1 MKHKILLV
9 EDEADLG
16 NVVKQYLELMDFDVD
31 WQQNGRTAL
40 DVFEKTPE
48 AYHILLIDVNLPGLN
63 GFELAEQVVKVNHH
77 VPFLFLTARGE
88 KTDRLN
94 GLKIGA
100 DDYVVK
106 PFDVDELVLRIRNI
120 IKRKQP
126 VVNTE
131 HPQQQGVLSIGT
143 NQLFVDSLK
152 LITESGEEII
162 LTPRECDLLVLFF
175 HNVNRVI
182 KREEILNKV
191 WGSNDYFVGRSLD
204 VFISR
209 FRKYF
214 QHNSNISIKNVYG
227 IGFVFNVK

>member
-16 NVVKQYLELMDFDVD
+16 NVVKQYLELMDFEVS

-40 DVFEKTPE
+40 DVFESAPE

-63 GFELAEQVVKVNHH
+63 GFELAERVVKINNN

-126 VVNTE
+126 QVSADNA
-131 HPQQQGVLSIGT
+131 QQPGMISIGT
-143 NQLFVDSLK
+143 NKLFVESLK
-152 LITESGEEII
+152 LVTETGEEIV

-214 QHNSNISIKNVYG
+214 QHNPNISIKNVYG

>member
-16 NVVKQYLELMDFDVD
+16 NVVKQYLELMDFEVS

-40 DVFEKTPE
+40 DVFESAPE

-63 GFELAEQVVKVNHH
+63 GFELAERVVKINNN

-126 VVNTE
+126 QVNADNA
-131 HPQQQGVLSIGT
+131 PQPGMISIGT
-143 NQLFVDSLK
+143 NKLFVESLK
-152 LITESGEEII
+152 LVTETGEEIV

-214 QHNSNISIKNVYG
+214 QHNPNISIKNVYG

>member
-16 NVVKQYLELMDFDVD
+16 NVVKQYLELMDFEVN
-31 WQQNGRTAL
+31 WQQNGLTAL
-40 DVFEKTPE
+40 EVFEQTPE
-48 AYHILLIDVNLPGLN
+48 GFHILLIDVNLPGLN
-63 GFELAEQVVKVNHH
+63 GFELAERVVKLNTD

-126 VVNTE
+126 VVVNE
-131 HPQQQGVLSIGT
+131 PQQQGVISLGT
-143 NQLFVDSLK
+143 NKLFVDSLK
-152 LITESGEEII
+152 LVTESGEEII

-214 QHNSNISIKNVYG
+214 QHNANISIKNVYG

>member
-40 DVFEKTPE
+40 EIFEKAPN

-63 GFELAEQVVKVNHH
+63 GFELAEQIIQLNSH

-126 VVNTE
+126 VVSNE
-131 HPQQQGVLSIGT
+131 PVQPNVINIGT
-143 NQLFVDSLK
+143 TQLLVDSLK
-152 LITESGEEII
+152 LVTEQGEEIV

-175 HNVNRVI
+175 NNVNRVL
-182 KREEILNKV
+182 KREEILTKV

-214 QHNSNISIKNVYG
+214 QHNINISIKNVYG

>member
-40 DVFEKTPE
+40 DVFEKSPN

-63 GFELAEQVVKVNHH
+63 GFELAEQIIKLNNH

-88 KTDRLN
+88 KNDRLS

-126 VVNTE
+126 IVSAE
-131 HPQQQGVLSIGT
+131 PAQQRVINIGT
-143 NQLFVDSLK
+143 TQLFIDSLK
-152 LITESGEEII
+152 LVTEQGEEII

-175 HNVNRVI
+175 NNVNRVL
-182 KREEILNKV
+182 KREEILTKV

-214 QHNSNISIKNVYG
+214 QHNINISIKNVYG